1 MPHGLGEWHGR
12 GGMGA
17 GDKSSGLSSLT
28 AWALWQELFFILS
41 SIWQHRF
48 YYMFGFLVLVFLV
61 SLCLPGGG
69 WGGWGSRA
77 AFWHLPGWWLTADC
91 SVRFACLPGTRVIMR
106 HDKRHP
112 VLPKP

>member
-1 MPHGLGEWHGR
+1 MPHGWWVGSVVSENVWVVRGCARQAGCSRVPHGLGEWHGR

-17 GDKSSGLSSLT
+17 GDKSSCLSSLT

-69 WGGWGSRA
+69 GVVGGAGLL
-77 AFWHLPGWWLTADC
+77 FGT
-91 SVRFACLPGTRVIMR
+91 CLVGG
-106 HDKRHP
+106 
-112 VLPKP
+112 